1 MELEV
6 PVLTLLVQ
14 AAPALVLPAQA
25 APNQVDPAQAPG
37 NPGAINLRR
46 PLQLSSLVHTAYIGL
61 GSNLGER
68 EETLQEALRDIAA
81 MPDTQVMAV
90 SDFYRTSPVDSS
102 GPDYI
107 NAVAE
112 LATGLSPLELL
123 RALQSIENAHG
134 RQRPYR
140 NAPRTLDLDV
150 LTYDE
155 LVQDDP
161 QLILPHPR
169 MHQRAFV
176 LRPLLDIAEDMQLLG
191 KPVTEWLA
199 DCSDQGITLYK
210 THKA

>member
-1 MELEV
+1 M
-6 PVLTLLVQ
+6 
-14 AAPALVLPAQA
+14 
-25 APNQVDPAQAPG
+25 
-37 NPGAINLRR
+37 
-46 PLQLSSLVHTAYIGL
+46 HTAYIGL

-81 MPDTQVMAV
+81 VPDTRVMAV

-199 DCSDQGITLYK
+199 ACSDQGITLYK
-210 THKA
+210 TYTP

>member
-1 MELEV
+1 M
-6 PVLTLLVQ
+6 
-14 AAPALVLPAQA
+14 
-25 APNQVDPAQAPG
+25 
-37 NPGAINLRR
+37 
-46 PLQLSSLVHTAYIGL
+46 HTAYIGL